1 MIIKAMALRI
11 LSQFRHDRRT
21 IALIVFAPI
30 LILTLL
36 YFIFESPT
44 TAVNIAVI
52 NASQEYV
59 NTLEDYNIIPIRC
72 NEGEAWR
79 LLEKGDVVATIDI
92 VNGKSYIKI
101 DATDPTKSNAAL
113 KSLEAAK
120 ISMSVSRPDLTS
132 DIDYVYGYEDL
143 SNFDKFGAI
152 MIGFIV
158 FFFVFLISGI
168 SFLQERT
175 SGTLEKL
182 LSTPIRRRQ
191 IVFGYIL
198 GFGILSVLQSS
209 IISWYCIYVLGIM
222 MIGAFYL
229 VLLTILF
236 TAIAALS
243 LGMLVSTATNNEF
256 QMMQFIP
263 IVIVPQVFFT
273 GLFDLTPVLKAF
285 GYFMPLYYTADALK
299 NIMLKG
305 NGLDVIALDL
315 LVLIGFCLT
324 FMSINVLLLKKY
336 RRI

>member
-1 MIIKAMALRI
+1 MIIKAMAIRI

-21 IALIVFAPI
+21 IALIIFAPI

-44 TAVNIAVI
+44 TAVKVAVI
-52 NASQEYV
+52 NAPQEYV

-101 DATDPTKSNAAL
+101 DATDPTKSKSTL

-120 ISMSVSRPDLTS
+120 INMSVSRPDLTS

-273 GLFDLTPVLKAF
+273 GLFDLTPVLKIF